1 MNTPDTTHVHGP
13 AASADDW
20 WRAFN
25 GAGELPYD
33 SSTRLVYL
41 TLLAHADG
49 PNRGETDKK
58 GRPKRPLENA
68 FPSVDTL
75 AQRTALDRATV
86 QRKLAVLRRDGW
98 IVVTAKGGGRKA
110 TTYALAVPRSTDTE
124 SDEADDPEGN
134 PRGRIMRPLPS
145 HDAAPA
151 LAPCGPTDAVP
162 THDRRSSRSTAAAP
176 RDEES
181 ATGEG
186 GESAAPVRR
195 VQDFP
200 DEPGVIRTEGD
211 AFPDEV
217 LQAVI
222 DAGNAAKGD
231 RWPLLALHDVIAP
244 LHGEHFAEWLIDGP
258 VHFKA
263 GLEPYEAS
271 QKLRTLFNTAPKHGV
286 FPENPPAPRNV
297 ARLDRTN
304 PEALAVGDRIR
315 ESLIDAQAQAPED
328 EPMPV
333 DEYAADE
340 HDQAQI
346 AAELGRRT
354 AEFERI
360 RAQERD
366 EEDRKRRL
374 FASTPPTAQEP
385 QEAR

>member
-1 MNTPDTTHVHGP
+1 MNTPDATHVHGP

-33 SSTRLVYL
+33 SATRLVYL
-41 TLLAHADG
+41 MLLAHADG

-68 FPSVDTL
+68 FPSVQTL
-75 AQRTALDRATV
+75 VQRTALSHATV
-86 QRKLAVLRRDGW
+86 HRRLALLRRDGW

-110 TTYALAVPRSTDTE
+110 TTYALAVPRSTDTDDD
-124 SDEADDPEGN
+124 SDDDPS
-134 PRGRIMRPLPS
+134 PLSRRPQPS
-145 HDAAPA
+145 QSETPA
-151 LAPCGPTDAVP
+151 LSPCDPTDAVP
-162 THDRRSSRSTAAAP
+162 THDRRNSRSTAAAP

-186 GESAAPVRR
+186 EGSAAPVRR

-297 ARLDRTN
+297 ARIDHTDR
-304 PEALAVGDRIR
+304 EQAAER
-315 ESLIDAQAQAPED
+315 ERFRRSIADAQADAPTE
-328 EPMPV
+328 
-333 DEYAADE
+333 AD
-340 HDQAQI
+340 A
-346 AAELGRRT
+346 T
-354 AEFERI
+354 AEAEAHGYDEQAWVGHDLEARHREMERI
-360 RAQERD
+360 RARSAD
-366 EEDRKRRL
+366 EAARKRRL
-374 FASTPPTAQEP
+374 MGEPAPDTSQEP